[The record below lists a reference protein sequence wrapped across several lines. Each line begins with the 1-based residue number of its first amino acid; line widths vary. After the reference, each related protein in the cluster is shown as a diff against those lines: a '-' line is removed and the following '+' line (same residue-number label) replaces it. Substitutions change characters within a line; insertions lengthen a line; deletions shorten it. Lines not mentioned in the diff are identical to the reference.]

1 MRIFNEIN
9 LTDRDDVFMDYYVH
23 KPRTSDNEAVISLKT
38 QSEDKQIDIYITEHQ
53 LEELKLNILGLEKL
67 LNGKRS
73 DK

>member
-1 MRIFNEIN
+1 VRIFNEIN

>member
-1 MRIFNEIN
+1 MKIFNEID

-23 KPRTSDNEAVISLKT
+23 KPRNSDNEAVITLKT

-67 LNGKRS
+67 LNGERRNE
-73 DK
+73 

>member
-1 MRIFNEIN
+1 VRIFNEIN
-9 LTDRDDVFMDYYVH
+9 LTDKDDVFMDYYVH